1 MNKKSKPTLTA
12 ITKTEIDAKV
22 AKLQKE
28 RDDFVEKAN
37 MQIVSYNSKIEL
49 LTTLLDPEEAEIIAE

>member
-1 MNKKSKPTLTA
+1 MNKKSKPAMTA

-22 AKLQKE
+22 ANLQKE
-28 RDDFVEKAN
+28 RDEFVEKAN

-49 LTTLLDPEEAEIIAE
+49 LTTLLDPEEAEIIAA